1 MPRPRGIP
9 AGPPRAVP
17 LAARRRGTF
26 ESLITRQAS
35 LTSRPEGGVGAG
47 HPIVDV
53 IHLPDFVVG
62 SIIVTLGLL
71 VYLARPREPAN
82 LFFAAFMGF
91 VGAGILA
98 SIVYIHATLGYL
110 ELGRPYGLD
119 SLGSPDAPA
128 AWARLVFIERVF
140 WTIFIFDPVALLYF
154 ASIFPRRNAL
164 HRPRILVPFALVGLA
179 LLAVNVLPPAPAPV
193 PFINQGAPVG
203 PFSGAPWRPILL
215 AYMLSAYALA
225 THALARDLVHGDAGE
240 LTRRR
245 ARLLLVGMSVAVF
258 ARIGLVL
265 EDLVPLY
272 ENRHLLWMRPAEAA
286 LAIGSALLFFHLVRR
301 DAPPERRADLDWV
314 RRWTLALLGVVVV
327 VWSLILLT
335 LVSDVRGEPYSPTD
349 IFFGTVERMRFS
361 VRWLIFGLV
370 VAYSLLRFQ
379 LFDLSTRARR
389 LAAEGLIAGA
399 LFAGF
404 AGLAALLTAPS
415 SPLAASPYLMLL
427 SAVVASVVL
436 VKGFD
441 ALRSR
446 AGPVWKQTDAEAVR
460 LRKLEVYR
468 AAAEDAYARGRKDGG
483 LDRLQEELG
492 LTDDEASTIRHLVE
506 APRTGALVPGALVGG
521 RYVIDRRLGR
531 GGGGRVF
538 LANDP
543 LLGRRV
549 VLKEVVETGQP
560 QEVARALGEARLASG
575 LSHPNVVVV
584 FDTLRWGEDYLIVM
598 EHVPGGSLDDL
609 LQREGSVPPERA
621 VHLVRGV
628 LRGLSEVHARGIVH
642 SDVKPANVL
651 LTAEGEPKVAD
662 FGVSHLQRAT
672 TAALAGLGVARGGTP
687 RYSAPEVL
695 QGAPPTTA
703 SDVYSAGVLLL
714 DLLVGVHAAGTL
726 EERLALARAR
736 SAPALA
742 AVLDRAVAPRPQ
754 DRHADARA
762 LLADLERATAAPSPG
777 AGPA

>member
-1 MPRPRGIP
+1 M
-9 AGPPRAVP
+9 
-17 LAARRRGTF
+17 
-26 ESLITRQAS
+26 
-35 LTSRPEGGVGAG
+35 
-47 HPIVDV
+47 
-53 IHLPDFVVG
+53 G
-62 SIIVTLGLL
+62 SIIVALGVL

-91 VGAGILA
+91 VGAGILT
-98 SIVYIHATLGYL
+98 SVLYIHTTLGYI
-110 ELGRPYGLD
+110 ELGRGMGEN
-119 SLGSPDAPA
+119 SLLHTDALET
-128 AWARLVFIERVF
+128 WDRLVFLQRLF
-140 WTIFIFDPVALLYF
+140 WTLFVFDPLALLYF

-164 HRPRILVPFALVGLA
+164 HRPRVLVPFALVGLA
-179 LLAVNVLPPAPAPV
+179 LLAVNVLTPAPAPL
-193 PFINQGAPVG
+193 PYLNQGQPVG
-203 PFSGAPWRPILL
+203 PFGSGPWRVVLL
-215 AYMLSAYALA
+215 TYMLAAYALA

-245 ARLLLVGMSVAVF
+245 GRLLLVGMSAAVF

-265 EDLVPLY
+265 EDLYPLY
-272 ENRHLLWMRPAEAA
+272 DNRSLLWMRPAEAA
-286 LAIGSALLFFHLVRR
+286 VALGAALLFFALVRR
-301 DAPPERRADLDWV
+301 DAPPERRPDVAWV
-314 RRWTLALLGVVVV
+314 QRWTLALLGLIVV
-327 VWSLILLT
+327 VWFLAPLASLLG
-335 LVSDVRGEPYSPTD
+335 VRGEPFSPSD
-349 IFFGTVERMRFS
+349 IFFGTMERTRFS
-361 VRWLIFGLV
+361 IRWLLFGLIV
-370 VAYSLLRFQ
+370 GYSLLRYQ

-389 LAAEGLIAGA
+389 LAAEGLVATA
-399 LFAGF
+399 LFAAF
-404 AGLAALLTAPS
+404 AGLAALLATRA
-415 SPLAASPYLMLL
+415 SPLLASPYLLLL
-427 SAVVASVVL
+427 SAVAASVV
-436 VKGFD
+436 VIKGYD
-441 ALRSR
+441 ALRVR
-446 AGPVWKQTDAEAVR
+446 VGPLWKQTDAEAVR

-468 AAAEDAYARGRKDGG
+468 AAAEDAYARGRKDGS
-483 LDRLQEELG
+483 LERLQDELG

-598 EHVPGGSLDDL
+598 EHVPGGSLEDL
-609 LQREGSVPPERA
+609 LQREGPLPPERA

-672 TAALAGLGVARGGTP
+672 TAALAGIGALRGGTP

-703 SDVYSAGVLLL
+703 SDVYSAGVLLI
-714 DLLVGVHAAGTL
+714 DLIAGVRATGTL
-726 EERLALARAR
+726 EERIDLARAR
-736 SAPALA
+736 CPAPLA
-742 AVLDRAVAPRPQ
+742 AVLERAVAARPQ
-754 DRHADARA
+754 ERQPDARA
-762 LLADLERATAAPSPG
+762 FLAELDRATASGASAPRARPD
-777 AGPA
+777 